1 MKNKIDQWIISIFFC
16 AFLLGMLVLY
26 LFLPKHTLS
35 RQEKRYLAKTPVI
48 SWESLRSGD
57 FSEKAEAYM
66 ADHAP
71 GRNFFVGL
79 NAYYKLLTGRQA
91 SEEILLTWDNRLV
104 ERPVQDNPVAVA
116 KNMEIIRKFAE
127 GIDAPVQLMII
138 PSSGWAAGDSISGL
152 PEGYRD
158 REIIQNIYAAAGEGI
173 QTVDIV
179 SAFAQTGQPEQFYYK
194 TDHHWNS
201 LGAYT
206 AYREYMK
213 FLGKPYRAQED
224 YRIETV
230 PDFHG
235 STYSRSAL
243 WLTPGDTIELWHGG
257 ESLSVLHEERQTAHP
272 GVFFLERLEEA
283 DKYTV
288 FLDGNHSL
296 LRVNNADCAGQG
308 KLLVIRDSFSNCLG
322 GFLADSYETVVLV
335 DLRYYKKAVSELLK
349 EDTYDQVLI
358 CYSLGNFLTDENII
372 WLR

>member
-1 MKNKIDQWIISIFFC
+1 MKNKTDQWIISISFC
-16 AFLLGMLVLY
+16 AFLVGMLVLY

-35 RQEKRYLAKTPVI
+35 RQEKRYLAKAPAI
-48 SWESLRSGD
+48 SWESFRNGD
-57 FSEKAEAYM
+57 FSEKAEVYM
-66 ADHAP
+66 ADHVP

-79 NAYYKLLTGRQA
+79 NAYYKLLTGRQN

-104 ERPVQDNPVAVA
+104 ERPVQDNPAVIA
-116 KNMEIIRKFAE
+116 KNMDLIRKFAE
-127 GIDAPVQLMII
+127 GIDVPVQLMII
-138 PSSGWAAGDSISGL
+138 PSSGWASEDRIPGFLEEYPDERIIQEVYALAGDTV
-152 PEGYRD
+152 
-158 REIIQNIYAAAGEGI
+158 
-173 QTVDIV
+173 QTIDMASVF
-179 SAFAQTGQPEQFYYK
+179 SQTGQPERFYYK

-213 FLGKPYRAQED
+213 FLGKPYRTQGD

-230 PDFHG
+230 PDFYG
-235 STYSRSAL
+235 SNYSRSAL
-243 WLTPGDTIELWHGG
+243 WLTPGDSIELWHGG
-257 ESLSVLHEERQTAHP
+257 GRISVTHEEENTAHP
-272 GVFFLERLEEA
+272 GVFFRERLKEP

-296 LRVNNADCAGQG
+296 VRLNNVDCAGQG

-322 GFLADSYETVVLV
+322 GFLADSFETVVLA

-349 EDTYDQVLI
+349 EDTYNQVLI